1 MTVRNE
7 VKIAKDLSR
16 NCLPLLKINAMSDS
30 WNKRGTKEAIIL
42 CQMYIAQYI

>member
-1 MTVRNE
+1 MTGRNDN
-7 VKIAKDLSR
+7 KSAKNLSR

-30 WNKRGTKEAIIL
+30 WNKLGTKEAIIL